1 MALQISSQSLSW
13 ALLFGFVPSI
23 AFLTYSYRQAI
34 ASNQNRLAT
43 VVQEAALKVDRLF
56 ETADSVLTRLA
67 ADIDDPSNPEALSIL
82 RRIVYNDPR
91 FREAGIING
100 QGQLVST
107 SLGLVEPPIQ
117 ISPQN
122 RSDPTIQSLQVIGP
136 GRTEFMREQSLIL
149 SLPTDGQGEVNL
161 LVDPN
166 VILYYLDIVHDHQLG
181 PGGYLALLRSDGTVV
196 KTSGLPSPQEDL
208 LGHAKAGEIRA
219 QYLTQDEH
227 FIVVGSISRE
237 WVLSQWRS
245 NVVLIIPI
253 AMLSSLL
260 LMTIF
265 VRLIQKHEGLD
276 SELKIALDNQ
286 EFEIHYQPIVNLH
299 DGTCVGCEALM
310 RWRHPEQGTIRPD
323 LFIPLAERTGFI
335 MPIGE
340 WACSQVVSDFEK
352 VFSKFPDFYV
362 SINLSPV
369 QINFD
374 RMKTTVNTIIEAP
387 GELQNSIVFEVVEG
401 TLIDEE
407 KTISPDTIAR
417 LRRMGFNVALD
428 DFGTGYSSI
437 RYLQKFEF
445 DYLKIDRLFV
455 GSIGREDRTGILVD
469 TIIGIGQKL
478 NLTLV
483 AEGIETEEQRQALLQ
498 RGVCFGQGW
507 LYSRALPL
515 DEFEQY
521 IQVSNPS

>member
-1 MALQISSQSLSW
+1 
-13 ALLFGFVPSI
+13 
-23 AFLTYSYRQAI
+23 
-34 ASNQNRLAT
+34 
-43 VVQEAALKVDRLF
+43 
-56 ETADSVLTRLA
+56 
-67 ADIDDPSNPEALSIL
+67 
-82 RRIVYNDPR
+82 
-91 FREAGIING
+91 
-100 QGQLVST
+100 
-107 SLGLVEPPIQ
+107 
-117 ISPQN
+117 
-122 RSDPTIQSLQVIGP
+122 
-136 GRTEFMREQSLIL
+136 
-149 SLPTDGQGEVNL
+149 
-161 LVDPN
+161 
-166 VILYYLDIVHDHQLG
+166 
-181 PGGYLALLRSDGTVV
+181 
-196 KTSGLPSPQEDL
+196 
-208 LGHAKAGEIRA
+208 
-219 QYLTQDEH
+219 
-227 FIVVGSISRE
+227 
-237 WVLSQWRS
+237 
-245 NVVLIIPI
+245 
-253 AMLSSLL
+253 
-260 LMTIF
+260 
-265 VRLIQKHEGLD
+265 
-276 SELKIALDNQ
+276 
-286 EFEIHYQPIVNLH
+286 
-299 DGTCVGCEALM
+299 
-310 RWRHPEQGTIRPD
+310 
-323 LFIPLAERTGFI
+323 
-335 MPIGE
+335 